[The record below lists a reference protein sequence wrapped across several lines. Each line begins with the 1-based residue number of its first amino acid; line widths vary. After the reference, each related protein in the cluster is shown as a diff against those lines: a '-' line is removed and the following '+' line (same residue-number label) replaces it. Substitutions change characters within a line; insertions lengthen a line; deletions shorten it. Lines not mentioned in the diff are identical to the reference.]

1 MDIEQLKEQRRRCD
15 RPLAQVTKA
24 VSQTHPSIK
33 SRVDTLFTL
42 YFMAMVAAPPRPSSQ
57 VTAASPRGCIREQ
70 QQVYTQLK
78 QALACEHSICI
89 GIVRSN

>member
-42 YFMAMVAAPPRPSSQ
+42 YGDGCRAPAPHPQ
-57 VTAASPRGCIREQ
+57 VTATSPRGCIREQ